1 MSSKLTLHN
10 TEMRCI
16 IVLWRSE
23 ERSSDRLKPPLS
35 MRPGNYPGSFL
46 MGKYIWAFSSVVRA
60 VAL

>member
-35 MRPGNYPGSFL
+35 MRPGNYPRSFL
-46 MGKYIWAFSSVVRA
+46 MGNIWAFSSVVRA